1 MITRVTLTF
10 FGKLM
15 TDLISLLKHPDTTI
29 AIVGATDNPAKFGN
43 IIYKDLKRKGFRLF
57 PVNPNK
63 KMVEHD
69 SVYPSL
75 SEIPE
80 KPTIVDFVV
89 PPEVTLKMLKQCL
102 DLGLMN
108 VWLQPGTT
116 APAVMD
122 FLQQN
127 RFNYLTACIMVES
140 RFTSK

>member
-1 MITRVTLTF
+1 MP
-10 FGKLM
+10 
-15 TDLISLLKHPDTTI
+15 DLISLLKHPDTTI

-63 KMVEHD
+63 QVVERD
-69 SVYPSL
+69 PVYPSL
-75 SEIPE
+75 SAIPE
-80 KPTIVDFVV
+80 KPTIIDFVV
-89 PPEVTLKMLKQCL
+89 PPEVTLAVLKQCL

-116 APAVMD
+116 NPTVMD

-127 RFNYLTACIMVES
+127 RFHYLAACIMVETRFIS
-140 RFTSK
+140 RNKT